1 MCDVAER
8 ELIKVDAAG
17 LALPGDFNTSASTL
31 FGGANAGLFAG
42 DESWAQEAEKEGVN
56 VSEMGL
62 REQEARIKFSTGVA
76 ALGTDEQQ
84 DLIGAPSL
92 QIIKNGSTGLE
103 VTAIILPDDTTR
115 EVYAVQSET
124 VRSKLGHLEPLGK
137 LVCKVWHAD
146 DCDEWDLP
154 KDRYPDAGP
163 QKVGQSR
170 EFELWVEERVLTE
183 CFVGMKMDACIITL
197 EGNITILDEVKQTYC
212 SFYTWLPNELWM
224 DNKPKEVRWLA
235 KGLPDYEEDIEIN
248 RIKNGG
254 QDKTQEADEF
264 DDE

>member
-1 MCDVAER
+1 LFHAHVTSWKPANNCRSSWYPAYYGQAPGGIKTACQVLRSLYNYLRYHRVCPEYDDQLQAALKMCDIAER

-31 FGGANAGLFAG
+31 FGGAHAGLFAG
-42 DESWAQEAEKEGVN
+42 DKSWAKEAEKVGVN

-62 REQEARIKFSTGVA
+62 REQEARIKFNTGVA

-154 KDRYPDAGP
+154 KDRYP
-163 QKVGQSR
+163 
-170 EFELWVEERVLTE
+170 
-183 CFVGMKMDACIITL
+183 
-197 EGNITILDEVKQTYC
+197 Y
-212 SFYTWLPNELWM
+212 
-224 DNKPKEVRWLA
+224 
-235 KGLPDYEEDIEIN
+235 
-248 RIKNGG
+248 
-254 QDKTQEADEF
+254 
-264 DDE
+264 